1 MEEMEGCDCVNAL
14 GNNLVTRVGSSDERT
29 MLLWRFKGAG
39 GVEEDP
45 IDEIEL
51 TDEDRQLHDS
61 AEQFAI
67 KSGIIMAKGEDRDK
81 EEHVLLFGSK
91 DKAVFKLLSQK
102 TS

>member
-1 MEEMEGCDCVNAL
+1 
-14 GNNLVTRVGSSDERT
+14 
-29 MLLWRFKGAG
+29 MLLWRFKGTG

-51 TDEDRQLHDS
+51 TDEDRQLHES

-67 KSGIIMAKGEDRDK
+67 KSGIIMSKGEDRDK